1 LKLQLIRP
9 THTALG
15 ELDKKHVAEA
25 LISVFPVLKSLSAD
39 VLSSHEIDY
48 LLNAIERAGGK
59 CPSLEQLWR
68 LMDECWLALECDPRI
83 MDERVQQF
91 YQHPVWLLNGLFA
104 ETDAE
109 SISHR
114 QAMVDWAVLRR
125 PLRIADYGGGFGTLA
140 SMLAS
145 SLPDASIDVI
155 EPYPHSLALER
166 VREIPNLEY
175 RGSLQGAYDL
185 IIATDVFEHV
195 PDPVALAMELK
206 DSLGNRG
213 KLLMANCFEP
223 VIHCHLPQNMHF
235 LHTWRRVMAA
245 LGLKATEQVAYG
257 DVFVIERS
265 GEQMA
270 ARRLEQRSR
279 QHFSLL
285 HWLPARLYRISA
297 RVWV

>member
-1 LKLQLIRP
+1 
-9 THTALG
+9 
-15 ELDKKHVAEA
+15 
-25 LISVFPVLKSLSAD
+25 
-39 VLSSHEIDY
+39 
-48 LLNAIERAGGK
+48 
-59 CPSLEQLWR
+59 
-68 LMDECWLALECDPRI
+68 MDECWLALECDPRI

-104 ETDAE
+104 ETHAE

-140 SMLAS
+140 AMLAS

-166 VREIPNLEY
+166 ARGIPNLEY

-185 IIATDVFEHV
+185 IFATDVFEHV

-206 DSLGNRG
+206 ESLGDRG
-213 KLLMANCFEP
+213 SLLMANCFEP

-235 LHTWRRVMAA
+235 LHTWRRVMSAI
-245 LGLKATEQVAYG
+245 GLKQIEQVAYG
-257 DVFVIERS
+257 DTFMTDRACDHD
-265 GEQMA
+265 A
-270 ARRLEQRSR
+270 ARRVEKRSR
-279 QHFSLL
+279 MHHKLL
-285 HWLPARLYRISA
+285 SWLPSRLYRASA